1 MAIKHLLAVAL
12 ASWSAVL
19 SAQPPKP
26 PALPAIN
33 PTQARLDQTLGG
45 LDGPCY
51 ALAAAPAA
59 EFLIAGGENG
69 TLLVWPRS
77 AWMGVRVGAKAPD
90 HSPAHEGPITA
101 LAWAWAK
108 GSPLISAGADR
119 KIRFWL
125 MPAREPARTLEIG
138 QVVRALAIS
147 PDGRRLAAGGH
158 SSSIFPFHPPSAHPP
173 GQ

>member
-1 MAIKHLLAVAL
+1 MAFRCLLPVAL
-12 ASWSAVL
+12 ASWAAML
-19 SAQPPKP
+19 SAQPPKA

-33 PTQARLDQTLGG
+33 PSQARLDQTLGG

-51 ALAAAPAA
+51 ALAAATAA

-108 GSPLISAGADR
+108 GSPLISAGAAR
-119 KIRFWL
+119 KIRFWS
-125 MPAREPARTLEIG
+125 MPAREPAQTLEMG
-138 QVVRALAIS
+138 QVVRARAVS
-147 PDGRRLAAGGH
+147 ADG
-158 SSSIFPFHPPSAHPP
+158 
-173 GQ
+173 

>member
-12 ASWSAVL
+12 ACWSAVL
-19 SAQPPKP
+19 SAQPPKA

-33 PTQARLDQTLGG
+33 PSQARLDETFGG
-45 LDGPCY
+45 WDGLCY
-51 ALAAAPAA
+51 ALAAAPGA

-119 KIRFWL
+119 KIRFWS
-125 MPAREPARTLEIG
+125 MPAREPAQTLAMR
-138 QVVRALAIS
+138 QVVRARAVS
-147 PDGRRLAAGGH
+147 ADG
-158 SSSIFPFHPPSAHPP
+158 
-173 GQ
+173 